1 MCVAYE
7 IECWWCWAGHVGLVV
22 GGRQRGR
29 RRWAQ
34 RLRRGRGG
42 LLAALVLLPVLVLA
56 LGRSL
61 RRGQLRGRFG
71 HWRWCRRR
79 GNAAG
84 ASAGAATGGAS
95 MAGSRRRGGR
105 QGRHRRGVT
114 GEVSPAG
121 ASPAVV
127 VLSSVSVAA
136 AWQARRRARP
146 AAPWPVQREEWE
158 WRWEQAWP
166 ARAVTWP
173 APWALGLGWAAP
185 ARPQATVPRRG
196 RGGARAERRGR
207 GRGAIAGAAPLSM
220 ISWSPSPLSSSSSV
234 RLCFCF
240 CSALPHELLVY
251 RARSLRMLVP
261 PSPWQWKLAR

>member
-79 GNAAG
+79 GQRCGRLGRCSHRRGRRWRRAG
-84 ASAGAATGGAS
+84 GGVAGGATP
-95 MAGSRRRGGR
+95 AGVSPGR
-105 QGRHRRGVT
+105 CHRRGVT
-114 GEVSPAG
+114 GGGG
-121 ASPAVV
+121 AF
-127 VLSSVSVAA
+127 SVSVAA

-173 APWALGLGWAAP
+173 APWALGLGWLRGAAAGDCAA
-185 ARPQATVPRRG
+185 AR